1 VAGLTLFISDVSSPL
16 TVFCCRR
23 EVTRAP
29 LNGPGRQYNPCQE
42 TKYGK
47 ICTLRVV
54 FLILLFLTVS
64 GMVAAAGGPPAD
76 LPVFPPSLESYGD
89 TDLGSIGGILVNRI
103 RQEPF
108 NLVASL
114 IFLCAI
120 IHTFLTGRFMVI
132 AHRWTHDHEEKIKKG
147 LAPRDSVHHGAE
159 IFHFLGEV
167 EAVFGI
173 WAAALLAA
181 IVLFFDWPTAK
192 SYILYKVNFTEPMFV
207 VVIMTLAATR
217 PILQVTERF
226 MWKIANLMGGT
237 LTAWWWSILTVGPI
251 LGSFITEPAAMTIA
265 AMLLADKF
273 YSLSPSNKFKYA
285 TLGLLFVNIS
295 VGGTL
300 TSYAAPPV
308 LMVAAP
314 WKWDTLFMLTHFGWK
329 AVLGILAANL
339 CYFLIFR
346 SELKALQKTFAM
358 NSLKDEIQQRY
369 LKRADVENMMDQC
382 IEKLDDR
389 LHFVDTFSEQLKET
403 GREITQR
410 LEKRALADL
419 KDKGVDPDL
428 ARRAFE
434 ERNKEIQLRRMRRAM
449 PGLLPPEERPPF
461 LDPDWDHRDDP
472 VPLWVTLVHIAF
484 MGWTII
490 NAHYPPFFIPG
501 LLFFLGFAQVSSPYQ
516 NRLNLKP
523 ALLVGFFLGGL
534 VIHGGLQG
542 WWIEPVLGNLNE
554 IPLMLGATILTAFND
569 NAAIT
574 FLSTL
579 VPNFSEGM
587 KYAVVAGAVAGGG
600 LTIIANAPNP
610 AGLSILKSF
619 FDEEVSP
626 VSILAAAALPTAILW
641 LIFLVL

>member
-1 VAGLTLFISDVSSPL
+1 MQP
-16 TVFCCRR
+16 
-23 EVTRAP
+23 
-29 LNGPGRQYNPCQE
+29 
-42 TKYGK
+42 
-47 ICTLRVV
+47 RVLL
-54 FLILLFLTVS
+54 LILLALSVC
-64 GMVAAAGGPPAD
+64 GMAGAADGPPAG
-76 LPVFPPSLESYGD
+76 PPAFPPSLESYGD
-89 TDLGSIGGILVNRI
+89 ADMGSIGSILFNRI

-114 IFLCAI
+114 IFLGAI
-120 IHTFLTGRFMVI
+120 IHTFLTGRFMII
-132 AHRWTHDHEEKIKKG
+132 AHRWSHDHEEKIKKG

-159 IFHFLGEV
+159 VFHFLGEV

-237 LTAWWWSILTVGPI
+237 LTAWWWAILTIGPI

-273 YSLSPSNKFKYA
+273 YALSPSSKFKYA

-314 WKWDTLFMLTHFGWK
+314 WKWDTLFMMTHFGWK
-329 AVLGILAANL
+329 AVLGILGANL
-339 CYFLIFR
+339 CYFLLFR
-346 SELKALQKTFAM
+346 GELQALQKTFAM

-369 LKRADVENMMDQC
+369 LKRADVENMMDQVM
-382 IEKLDDR
+382 ER
-389 LHFVDTFSEQLKET
+389 LEGRFHFVDAFSAQLKEA

-410 LEKRALADL
+410 LEDRALADL
-419 KDKGVDPDL
+419 KDKGIDPDM

-434 ERNKEIQLRRMRRAM
+434 ERNKEIQLRRMRRAF
-449 PGLLPPEERPPF
+449 PLLLPAEERPPF

-542 WWIEPVLGNLNE
+542 WWIEPVLGNLTE
-554 IPLMLGATILTAFND
+554 IPLMLGATVLTAFND

-579 VPNFSEGM
+579 VPDFSEGM
-587 KYAVVAGAVAGGG
+587 KYSVVAGAVAGGG

-626 VSILAAAALPTAILW
+626 LNILLAAAIPTAILW
-641 LIFLVL
+641 LTFLVL

>member
-1 VAGLTLFISDVSSPL
+1 MKKMHV
-16 TVFCCRR
+16 
-23 EVTRAP
+23 
-29 LNGPGRQYNPCQE
+29 
-42 TKYGK
+42 
-47 ICTLRVV
+47 RVV
-54 FLILLFLTVS
+54 LLMLLALTVS
-64 GMVAAAGGPPAD
+64 AIVLAAGSPPAD
-76 LPVFPPSLESYGD
+76 MPVFPPSLDGYGD
-89 TDLGSIGGILVNRI
+89 TGMDSIIGILGNRI
-103 RQEPF
+103 RHEPF
-108 NLVASL
+108 NLIASL

-159 IFHFLGEV
+159 VFHFLGEV

-181 IVLFFDWPTAK
+181 IVLFFGWPTAK

-226 MWKIANLMGGT
+226 MWRIARLLGGT
-237 LTAWWWSILTVGPI
+237 LTAWWWTILTVGPI

-273 YSLSPSNKFKYA
+273 YALAPSGKFKYA

-314 WKWDTLFMLTHFGWK
+314 WEWDTLFMLTHFGWK
-329 AVLGILAANL
+329 AVLGILVANL

-346 SELKALQKTFAM
+346 SELKALQKSFAM

-369 LKRADVENMMDQC
+369 LKRADVEDMMDQC

-389 LHFVDTFSEQLKET
+389 FHFVDTFSEQLKEA
-403 GREITQR
+403 GQEITRR
-410 LEKRALADL
+410 LGERALADL
-419 KDKGVDPDL
+419 KNKGVDPDL
-428 ARRAFE
+428 AKRAFE

-449 PGLLPPEERPPF
+449 PGLLPPEERPQF

-490 NAHYPPFFIPG
+490 NAHYPTLFHSGPAIFSWICPGEFTLSEPAQPEAGPSGGIFPRRPGDSRGPSGLVDRTGPGQSERDSLDAGIHDSYRIQRQRGHHLPEYVGAQFFRWHEI
-501 LLFFLGFAQVSSPYQ
+501 
-516 NRLNLKP
+516 
-523 ALLVGFFLGGL
+523 LGGRRGRCRRR
-534 VIHGGLQG
+534 VDHHCQCTQPRRA
-542 WWIEPVLGNLNE
+542 EHPQ
-554 IPLMLGATILTAFND
+554 ILFRRG
-569 NAAIT
+569 
-574 FLSTL
+574 S
-579 VPNFSEGM
+579 
-587 KYAVVAGAVAGGG
+587 VAR
-600 LTIIANAPNP
+600 
-610 AGLSILKSF
+610 
-619 FDEEVSP
+619 
-626 VSILAAAALPTAILW
+626 
-641 LIFLVL
+641 

>member
-1 VAGLTLFISDVSSPL
+1 MNKTLQRSVILLLLAL
-16 TVFCCRR
+16 TV
-23 EVTRAP
+23 T
-29 LNGPGRQYNPCQE
+29 G
-42 TKYGK
+42 
-47 ICTLRVV
+47 I
-54 FLILLFLTVS
+54 VS
-64 GMVAAAGGPPAD
+64 AAGNAPAD
-76 LPVFPPSLESYGD
+76 APVFPPHLDSYGD
-89 TDLGSIGGILVNRI
+89 NNLSSITGILVHRV
-103 RQEPF
+103 RQQPF

-132 AHRWTHDHEEKIKKG
+132 SHRWAHDHEEKIKKG
-147 LAPRDSVHHGAE
+147 LAPKESVHHGAE
-159 IFHFLGEV
+159 LFHFLGEV

-173 WAAALLAA
+173 WAAALVSA
-181 IVLFFDWPTAK
+181 IVLFFDWSTAK
-192 SYILYKVNFTEPMFV
+192 SYILYQVNFTEPMFV

-217 PILQVTERF
+217 PILMISEKF
-226 MWKIANLMGGT
+226 MWKIASLLGGS
-237 LTAWWWSILTVGPI
+237 LAAWWWSILTIGPI

-265 AMLLADKF
+265 AMLLAEKF
-273 YSLSPSNKFKYA
+273 YVLSPSRKFKYA

-314 WKWDTLFMLTHFGWK
+314 WEWDSMFMLIHFGWK
-329 AVLGILAANL
+329 AVLGILVANL
-339 CYFLIFR
+339 AYFAVFR
-346 SELKALQKTFAM
+346 RELADLQKAFAL
-358 NSLKDEIQQRY
+358 NTLKDEIQKRY
-369 LKRADVENMMDQC
+369 LKRAEMETMMDDC
-382 IEKLDDR
+382 MSHLEDHF
-389 LHFVDTFSEQLKET
+389 HFVDAFSDKLKEAS
-403 GREITQR
+403 RNLTQR
-410 LEKRALADL
+410 LEDRVLTDL
-419 KDKGVDPDL
+419 RDKGVDPDL
-428 ARRAFE
+428 ARRAFT
-434 ERNKEIQLRRMRRAM
+434 ERNKEIQLRRMRRSL
-449 PGLLPPEERPPF
+449 PGLLPPSDRPQF
-461 LDPDWDHRDDP
+461 IDPDWDQRDDQ
-472 VPLWVTLVHIAF
+472 VPLWVTLVHVAF
-484 MGWTII
+484 MVWTIV

-501 LLFFLGFAQVSSPYQ
+501 LLFFLGFAQVTSPYQ

-542 WWIEPVLGNLNE
+542 WWIEPVLGNLSE

-579 VPNFSEGM
+579 VPGFSDGM

-610 AGLSILKSF
+610 AGLSILKSH

-626 VSILAAAALPTAILW
+626 GGIFLAALLPTVVLW
-641 LIFLVL
+641 LTFLFI

>member
-1 VAGLTLFISDVSSPL
+1 MQVRAIAVILLVLTL
-16 TVFCCRR
+16 
-23 EVTRAP
+23 
-29 LNGPGRQYNPCQE
+29 
-42 TKYGK
+42 
-47 ICTLRVV
+47 
-54 FLILLFLTVS
+54 S
-64 GMVAAAGGPPAD
+64 GFVAAAVGPPAD
-76 LPVFPPSLESYGD
+76 APDFPPNLERYNDQKLDSIFAI
-89 TDLGSIGGILVNRI
+89 LGNRI
-103 RQEPF
+103 QQQPF

-120 IHTFLTGRFMVI
+120 VHTFLTGRFMAV
-132 AHRWTHDHEEKIKKG
+132 AHRWAHDHKEKIKKRS
-147 LAPRDSVHHGAE
+147 APRGSVYHGAE
-159 IFHFLGEV
+159 LFHFLGEV

-173 WAAALLAA
+173 WAAVLVVA
-181 IVLFFDWPTAK
+181 ITFFFDWTTAK
-192 SYILYKVNFTEPMFV
+192 SYILYRVNFTEPMFV

-217 PILQVTERF
+217 PILMVAERA
-226 MWKIANLMGGT
+226 MWKIANLLGGSI
-237 LTAWWWSILTVGPI
+237 TAWWWAILTVAPI

-265 AMLLADKF
+265 ALLLADKF
-273 YSLSPSNKFKYA
+273 YSHAPSRKFKYA

-314 WKWDTLFMLTHFGWK
+314 WQWDSAFMLTHFGWK

-339 CYFLIFR
+339 SYFIVFR
-346 SELKALQKTFAM
+346 AELNRLQETFAM
-358 NSLKDEIQQRY
+358 QSLKDEIQQRY
-369 LKRADVENMMDQC
+369 LKRADVEAMVDEC
-382 IEKLDDR
+382 ASRLGDR
-389 LHFVDTFSEQLKET
+389 FHFFETFSEELKKARQELS
-403 GREITQR
+403 QR
-410 LEKRALADL
+410 M
-419 KDKGVDPDL
+419 
-428 ARRAFE
+428 E
-434 ERNKEIQLRRMRRAM
+434 ERVLTEMVGKGIDREMARQAFMERNREIQLRRMRQDL
-449 PGLLPPEERPPF
+449 PGLLPPEDRPEF

-472 VPLWVTLVHIAF
+472 VPWWVTLVHIAF

-501 LLFFLGFAQVSSPYQ
+501 MLFFLGFAQVTAPYQ

-542 WWIEPVLGNLNE
+542 WWIEPVLGNLAE

-579 VPNFSEGM
+579 VPNFSDAM

-610 AGLSILKSF
+610 AGLSILKSY

-626 VSILAAAALPTAILW
+626 GGIFLAAVFPTAVLW
-641 LIFLVL
+641 VTFLVF